1 MGKSRAFYE
10 RHKQLI
16 LYMLFG
22 ILTCAISLAA
32 CYVTLKLGVR
42 VMHDENGQPTEL
54 LDILGSTAQW
64 VFGVIVTFFTNR
76 KWVFT
81 EHSSGAKNAMTQFAK
96 FSGGRVCTY
105 FIEVAFNLGAIV
117 GLEYLGYK
125 PFTFLGIAITVRVW
139 AKLLSSV
146 VIIVSNYFISKLLVF
161 RK

>member
-1 MGKSRAFYE
+1 MGKCRNFYE
-10 RHKQLI
+10 KHKQLI
-16 LYMLFG
+16 LYLLFG
-22 ILTCAISLAA
+22 ILTSVVSLAA

-64 VFGVIVTFFTNR
+64 VSGVLVAFLTNR

-81 EHSSGAKNAMTQFAK
+81 EHKVGTKNAFVQLAK

-105 FIEVAFNLGAIV
+105 FIEVAVNLGAIV
-117 GLEYLGYK
+117 ALESLGYV
-125 PFTFLGIAITVRVW
+125 PFSLLGFAITVRVW
-139 AKLLSSV
+139 AKLVSSIIV
-146 VIIVSNYFISKLLVF
+146 IVSNYFISKLLVF